1 MFTKEKVV
9 VLKIIQNAFCAS
21 FQFMGMQS
29 NLLAPESALNWLRH
43 LLFYEVRKLR
53 NSNVLQIGIDHTLE
67 ISEKEIKKADSE
79 VDYDWLSGR
88 LATLQQISLY
98 QIRNHRD
105 H

>member
-1 MFTKEKVV
+1 
-9 VLKIIQNAFCAS
+9 
-21 FQFMGMQS
+21 
-29 NLLAPESALNWLRH
+29 
-43 LLFYEVRKLR
+43 
-53 NSNVLQIGIDHTLE
+53 LE

-105 H
+105 R